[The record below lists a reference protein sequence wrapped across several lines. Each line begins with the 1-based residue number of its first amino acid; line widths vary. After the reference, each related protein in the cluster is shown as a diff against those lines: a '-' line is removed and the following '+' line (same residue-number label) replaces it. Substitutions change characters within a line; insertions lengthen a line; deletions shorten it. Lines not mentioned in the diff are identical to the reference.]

1 MTFNALLA
9 TQTENKITTSLVK
22 LTDADLMPGDVTV
35 AVDYSTI
42 NYKDGLAMTG
52 RGWRQGSAKWLGA
65 EPDPSRRLRPAR
77 ARARRMAHEAAI
89 RLHHA

>member
-35 AVDYSTI
+35 AVD
-42 NYKDGLAMTG
+42 
-52 RGWRQGSAKWLGA
+52 
-65 EPDPSRRLRPAR
+65 
-77 ARARRMAHEAAI
+77 
-89 RLHHA
+89 